1 MKQKY
6 FTNST
11 FKVALECPRQLY
23 YYNNEKY
30 ENQNNDD
37 MALWLW

>member
-6 FTNST
+6 FTKSA

-37 MALWLW
+37 MTLWLW